1 MLEMSVD
8 TGRNSCN
15 HFLQKQKTL
24 LYCLVLQTWPGL
36 GRGSRHRHPL
46 SPASPSLS
54 SCKPLPGVYRGPQH
68 PGLEGLSSRRADVPV
83 RLPANIVRAAAHV
96 QTQGAADEAANSR
109 HRAGVPKG
117 EPRGRGGAF
126 PLSPPCP
133 SLHTDVPAVSLNRR
147 SHLRPQ
153 AHSFLTFLTVAH
165 TAFSPSWLFLKTL
178 CDPTLRPL
186 LSDYITCFLH
196 TSFPFL

>member
-1 MLEMSVD
+1 MQPL
-8 TGRNSCN
+8 
-15 HFLQKQKTL
+15 LQKQKTL
-24 LYCLVLQTWPGL
+24 RYCLVLQTWPGL
-36 GRGSRHRHPL
+36 GRGSSHRHPL

-68 PGLEGLSSRRADVPV
+68 PSLEGLSSRRADVPV

-96 QTQGAADEAANSR
+96 QTQGAADEAANGR

-133 SLHTDVPAVSLNRR
+133 SLHTDVPAKGSRVTEPSLSYAPPGTFIHHF
-147 SHLRPQ
+147 SHSCSHC
-153 AHSFLTFLTVAH
+153 ALTFLVI
-165 TAFSPSWLFLKTL
+165 SV
-178 CDPTLRPL
+178 RPCV
-186 LSDYITCFLH
+186 I
-196 TSFPFL
+196 